1 VKVPVKYLI
10 GIDIGTSGTKSLITS
25 FQGRILA
32 TATVEYPVSTPRPG
46 WSEQDP
52 ELWWQGA
59 VRTVHRLLGKTGVR
73 GKDVAWIGLS
83 GQMHGTVLLDRRDRV
98 LRPAILWNDQRSAA
112 ECDEI
117 TRIIG
122 AKRIIRLLSN
132 PALVSF
138 TATRLLWVRHH
149 EPDVYRR
156 TASVLLPKDHVRFR
170 LTGQKATEVSD
181 ASGMLL
187 LDVRKRKW
195 SQTVLRELD
204 IDPSWLAD
212 VYESDVASTR
222 VSTRAARE
230 TGLAEG
236 TPVVGGGGD
245 QAAGGVG
252 NGIVHPGV
260 VSATLGTSGVVFA
273 FTEKPLVQADGG
285 VQTFCHAVHGK
296 WHVMGVVMSAGGSL
310 QWFRN
315 HLGVEERRIARSRKC
330 DPYEVLTE
338 EAAKAP
344 PGSEGLYWLPYLT
357 GERTPHRDPF
367 ARAAWVGITQ
377 RHTKA
382 HLIRALLE
390 GATYAMRDSL
400 EIIEDMGIKVK
411 EIRVSG
417 GGARSRFWRQ
427 LQADIYGRPVLTTSA
442 AEGPAFGVAL
452 LAGVAAGAW
461 ASVEE
466 ACRRTIRVTGET
478 EPSKNRRRYDEFYPL
493 YGKLYRSLKDDFRA
507 MAARNR

>member
-1 VKVPVKYLI
+1 VKYLV
-10 GIDIGTSGTKSLITS
+10 GIDIGTSGTKSLITG
-25 FQGRILA
+25 FKGEILA

-52 ELWWQGA
+52 ELWWDAA
-59 VRTVHRLLGKTGVR
+59 VKTIRQLLGKTGVR
-73 GKDVAWIGLS
+73 GKDVVGIGLS
-83 GQMHGTVLLDRRDRV
+83 GQMHGAVLLDGKDRV

-112 ECDEI
+112 ECNEM
-117 TRIIG
+117 TRILG

-138 TATRLLWVRHH
+138 TATRLLWVRNH
-149 EPDVYRR
+149 EPNVYKR
-156 TASVLLPKDHVRFR
+156 TASVLLPKDYVRFR
-170 LTGQKATEVSD
+170 LTGAKATEVSD

-195 SQTVLRELD
+195 SGTVLRELD
-204 IDPSWLAD
+204 IDRSWLAD

-222 VSTRAARE
+222 VSAGAARE

-252 NGIVHPGV
+252 NGIVCPGI

-273 FTEKPLVQADGG
+273 FTEKPVVNPEGG
-285 VQTFCHAVHGK
+285 VQTFCHAVPGK
-296 WHVMGVVMSAGGSL
+296 WHVMGVVMSAGGGF

-315 HLGVEERRIARSRKC
+315 HLGIEERRIARGRTC

-338 EAAKAP
+338 EAATAP

-390 GATYAMRDSL
+390 GATYAMRDCL
-400 EIIEDMGIKVK
+400 EVIKGMGVKVRQ
-411 EIRVSG
+411 IRVSG

-427 LQADIYGRPVLTTSA
+427 LQADIYGQPVVTINA

-461 ASVEE
+461 TSVEE
-466 ACRRTIRVTGET
+466 ACQKTIRVTGET
-478 EPSKNRRRYDEFYPL
+478 KPSRNRKLYDDFYPL
-493 YGKLYRSLKDDFRA
+493 YGKLYRSLKDDFRV
-507 MAARNR
+507 MAALNR

>member
-1 VKVPVKYLI
+1 MKYLV
-10 GIDIGTSGTKSLITS
+10 GIDIGTSSTKSLICD
-25 FQGRILA
+25 FKGKILA
-32 TATVEYPVSTPRPG
+32 TATVEYPVSTPQPG
-46 WSEQDP
+46 WSEQAP
-52 ELWWQGA
+52 ELWWDA
-59 VRTVHRLLGKTGVR
+59 TVKTVRRLLKDSGVK
-73 GKDVAWIGLS
+73 GVEVAGIGLS
-83 GQMHGTVLLDRRDRV
+83 GQMHGAVLMDKNDKV

-112 ECDEI
+112 ECEEMTEI
-117 TRIIG
+117 LGPR
-122 AKRIIRLLSN
+122 RIIRLVSN

-138 TATRLLWVRHH
+138 TATRLLWVRNH
-149 EPDVYRR
+149 EPKIFNR
-156 TASVLLPKDHVRFR
+156 TASVLLPKDYVRFR
-170 LTGQKATEVSD
+170 LTGEKATEVSD

-187 LDVRKRKW
+187 LDVKNRKW
-195 SQTVLRELD
+195 SKTVLKELD
-204 IDPSWLAD
+204 LDPSWLAP
-212 VYESDVASTR
+212 VHESDVASTHI
-222 VSTRAARE
+222 SARAAKS

-252 NGIVHPGV
+252 NGIVRPGI

-273 FTEKPLVQADGG
+273 FTEKPVTNPDGG
-285 VQTFCHAVHGK
+285 VQTFCHAVPGK
-296 WHVMGVVMSAGGSL
+296 WHVMGVVMSAGGSF

-315 HLGVEERRIARSRKC
+315 QLGSEEKRIARRRKC

-377 RHTKA
+377 RHTRG

-390 GATYAMRDSL
+390 GATYAMRDCL
-400 EIIEDMGIKVK
+400 EVIKGMGVKVK
-411 EIRVSG
+411 QIRLSG

-427 LQADIYGRPVLTTSA
+427 LQADVYGRPVVTINAS
-442 AEGPAFGVAL
+442 EGPAFGVAL

-461 ASVEE
+461 GSVEE
-466 ACRRTIRVTGET
+466 ACKKTIHVTGET
-478 EPSKNRRRYDEFYPL
+478 TPSKNRKLYDRHYPL
-493 YGKLYRSLKDDFRA
+493 YGKLYRSLKPHFPT
-507 MAARNR
+507 MAALAE

>member
-1 VKVPVKYLI
+1 MRYLI
-10 GIDIGTSGTKSLITS
+10 GIDIGTSGTKSLLCD
-25 FQGRILA
+25 FRGKILA
-32 TATVEYPVSTPRPG
+32 TTTAEYPVSTPRPG

-52 ELWWQGA
+52 DLWWA
-59 VRTVHRLLGKTGVR
+59 ATVKTVRRLLKQSGVK
-73 GKDVAWIGLS
+73 GTDVAGIGLS
-83 GQMHGTVLLDRRDRV
+83 GQMHGAVLLDRKDQV

-112 ECDEI
+112 ECDDI
-117 TRIIG
+117 MRIIG
-122 AKRIIRLLSN
+122 PRRIIRLLSN

-138 TATRLLWVRHH
+138 TATRILWVRKH
-149 EPDVYRR
+149 EPKVYRR
-156 TASVLLPKDHVRFR
+156 TASVLLPKDYVRFR
-170 LTGQKATEVSD
+170 LTGVKATEVSD

-187 LDVRKRKW
+187 LDVRRRTW
-195 SQTVLRELD
+195 SKTVLDELD

-212 VYESDVASTR
+212 VYESPVASAK
-222 VSTRAARE
+222 VSARAAKA

-252 NGIVHPGV
+252 NGIVRPGI

-273 FTEKPLVQADGG
+273 FTGKVVTNPEGG
-285 VQTFCHAVHGK
+285 VQTFCHAVPGK
-296 WHVMGVVMSAGGSL
+296 WHVMGVVMSAGGGF

-315 HLGVEERRIARSRKC
+315 HLGAEERRIARRRKC

-344 PGSEGLYWLPYLT
+344 PGAEGLYWLPYLT

-377 RHTKA
+377 RHTRA

-390 GATYAMRDSL
+390 GATYAMRDCL
-400 EIIEDMGIKVK
+400 EVIRDMGVKVK
-411 EIRVSG
+411 QIRVSG
-417 GGARSRFWRQ
+417 GGARSGFWRQ
-427 LQADIYGRPVLTTSA
+427 LQADVYGQPVVTINA

-461 ASVEE
+461 GSVEE
-466 ACRRTIRVTGET
+466 ACQKTIRVTGET
-478 EPSKNRRRYDEFYPL
+478 RPSKNRRLYNDHYPL
-493 YGKLYRSLKDDFRA
+493 YRKLYRSLKDDFRA
-507 MAARNR
+507 MADLNG